1 MSAYFFLSR
10 PRQGTVRHDDHAKN
24 PSACNITA
32 LSHDPF
38 TIQLASPTC
47 QSPVSP
53 LFSGPF
59 HPKGPVVGLFSYA
72 AGVRGS
78 NSHEA
83 LPKTRR
89 MPISISPSIVSNPV
103 VNAIVGS
110 AIISLCR
117 LSCSFCVLN
126 RFICV
131 ECLFLFRFS
140 HQTHWLV
147 CKMYSSGPALY
158 PGFVKKFGL
167 FSSSSYFVHRPSTPS
182 TRPSWRLAS

>member
-32 LSHDPF
+32 LSHVPV

-47 QSPVSP
+47 TSPVSP
-53 LFSGPF
+53 LFSGSF
-59 HPKGPVVGLFSYA
+59 HPKDLWLAFFLMPLECA
-72 AGVRGS
+72 AQT
-78 NSHEA
+78 SHEA

-158 PGFVKKFGL
+158 PGFEIRTLL
-167 FSSSSYFVHRPSTPS
+167 F
-182 TRPSWRLAS
+182 L